1 LGPSDGTGARGDG
14 ARQDRI
20 AAAFARARAEGRPA
34 LIPFLPVCWPEPHA
48 TAPIVR
54 AAVEGGAD
62 LIELGFPFSDPLAD
76 GVTNQRA
83 YEEALANGAT
93 FDRLFAITR
102 ELRSEGVRVPFL
114 IMGYF
119 NPLLAYGTSRFVR
132 DAVEAGVDGLIVVD
146 LPPEE
151 AAELAGPARAAELHL
166 VYLLAP
172 TSTEERIAKVAAA
185 ASGFIYCVSVAG
197 VTGPRAELPPS
208 LPEFIGRVRAQ
219 TDLPLAVGFGIS
231 TARHVEAVGRIA
243 DAAIVGSAFVQ
254 AVRDAPPATRPT
266 RVREFVRG
274 IAGREPAASDDG

>member
-1 LGPSDGTGARGDG
+1 MSDDK
-14 ARQDRI
+14 DRI
-20 AAAFARARAEGRPA
+20 AHAFARARVEGRPA
-34 LIPFLPVCWPEPHA
+34 LIPFLPVCWPEPDA
-48 TAPIVR
+48 TVPIVR

-62 LIELGFPFSDPLAD
+62 LVEFGFPFSDPLAD

-93 FDRLFAITR
+93 LDRLFAITR

-119 NPLLAYGTSRFVR
+119 NNLLAYGLNRFVR
-132 DAVEAGVDGLIVVD
+132 DAVDAGIDGLIMVD

-151 AAELAGPARAAELHL
+151 ATELAGPARAAGLHL

-185 ASGFIYCVSVAG
+185 ASGFIYCVTVAG
-197 VTGPRAELPPS
+197 VTGPRAELPPA
-208 LPEFIGRVRAQ
+208 LPEFLGRVRAH

-231 TARHVEAVGRIA
+231 AARHVEAVGRIA
-243 DAAIVGSAFVQ
+243 DAAVVGGAFVQ
-254 AVRDAPPATRPT
+254 AVRDAPPASRPE
-266 RVREFVRG
+266 RVREFVRE
-274 IAGREPAASDDG
+274 IAGREPTAADKG